1 VKELARW
8 GKLFVSKERAMEAI
22 VLRIW
27 SWTEVNAAIG
37 MIEAVGVVE
46 VGDLVLL
53 LELDDMSC
61 ELAEGPG
68 EDIVRGCCL

>member
-1 VKELARW
+1 
-8 GKLFVSKERAMEAI
+8 

-37 MIEAVGVVE
+37 MIEAVDVVE

-61 ELAEGPG
+61 ELAEGSG